1 MKTFIASVSA
11 ALLLATPALAGDP
24 KAAKGGE
31 KAAADCH
38 HPAQVKTEPRKA
50 EAEQGWVLAR
60 GEKLKG
66 EKAVSLQDLLKKPE
80 AHDGKTVAVEAK
92 IRKACAKKGC
102 WMELATD
109 DKSPGVR
116 VTFKDYAFF
125 VPLDSGGAMAKV
137 EGVVKVAELTEGHAK
152 HYEEEGAIVPR
163 GKDGKPREVQLV
175 ASGVEL
181 RR

>member
-1 MKTFIASVSA
+1 MKTLLASVT
-11 ALLLATPALAGDP
+11 ALLVLATPALAGE
-24 KAAKGGE
+24 G

-38 HPAQVKTEPRKA
+38 HPADAAKKA
-50 EAEQGWVLAR
+50 AAPAAKGAADQGWVLTR

-66 EKAVSLQDLLKKPE
+66 ASSVALADLLKAPE
-80 AHDGKTVAVEAK
+80 KHDGKTVLVEAK
-92 IRKACAKKGC
+92 IRKACQKKGC

-109 DKSPGVR
+109 EKSPGVR

-125 VPLDSGGAMAKV
+125 VPMDSAGANARV
-137 EGVVKVAELTEGHAK
+137 EGVVKVAELSEGHAK
-152 HYEEEGAIVPR
+152 HYEDEGAIVPR